1 MYCKK
6 INNNNNKQ
14 TPLFPISRQG
24 WAWLGMPGL
33 TQPKVV
39 VSVVKIYLHEKHL
52 VQNLWSRIVP
62 DIGFEEGTREIT
74 VRSFILGYFQQK
86 VMNKF
91 YESFRKLYFGSIFD
105 HFCPFSVKQYFR
117 KILFVDFYHCT
128 KLKDSNKICC
138 RRMDRQT
145 NKDQPWI
152 HRNCLV
158 EGPKKETW
166 LVLLVMQCTPLDPH

>member
-33 TQPKVV
+33 TQPKVA

-62 DIGFEEGTREIT
+62 DIGFEEGTRELT

-91 YESFRKLYFGSIFD
+91 YA
-105 HFCPFSVKQYFR
+105 HFYPFSVKQYFR

-128 KLKDSNKICC
+128 KIKDSNKICC

-145 NKDQPWI
+145 NEDKPWI

-158 EGPKKETW
+158 GGPKKETW

>member
-1 MYCKK
+1 
-6 INNNNNKQ
+6 
-14 TPLFPISRQG
+14 
-24 WAWLGMPGL
+24 MPGL

-117 KILFVDFYHCT
+117 KILFADFYHCT
-128 KLKDSNKICC
+128 KIKDSNKICC

-145 NKDQPWI
+145 NEDQLWI

-158 EGPKKETW
+158 GGPKKETW